1 MDPHLWAF
9 VGLAALLTIMPGADM
24 ALVTR
29 STLAGG
35 RRAAFLTTLGINL
48 GCLVHATASAF
59 GISAILRTSA
69 LAFTVVKTIGAA
81 YLVFIGIRAIV
92 DTWRERNLS
101 QDTSPTLGAE
111 RGGGISARRAFSEG
125 LMTNVL
131 NPKVAI
137 FYLTLLP
144 QFIEP
149 GDPVLLK
156 SLALGTIH
164 NVMGFVWLTMYAWF
178 IDQFSAF
185 LNRPTV
191 KQTLERI
198 TGAVLI
204 ALGVRLAWEKR

>member
-9 VGLAALLTIMPGADM
+9 VGLAALLTIIPGADM

-35 RRAAFLTTLGINL
+35 RRAAFLTTLGICL

-69 LAFTVVKTIGAA
+69 LAFTIVKSVGAA
-81 YLVFIGIRAIV
+81 YLVYIGIRAIV
-92 DTWRERNLS
+92 DSWRDRRNAAAL
-101 QDTSPTLGAE
+101 DTSGLA
-111 RGGGISARRAFSEG
+111 RGGITPRRAFTEG

-156 SLALGTIH
+156 SLALGGIH
-164 NVMGFVWLTMYAWF
+164 NLMGLLWLTVYAWF
-178 IDQFSAF
+178 IHQFAAF

-191 KQTLERI
+191 KHALERV

>member
-9 VGLAALLTIMPGADM
+9 VGLAALLTIIPGADM

-48 GCLVHATASAF
+48 GCLVHASASAF

-69 LAFTVVKTIGAA
+69 LAFAIMKTIGAA
-81 YLVFIGIRAIV
+81 YLVIIGIRAIV
-92 DTWRERNLS
+92 DTWRDKSAQPALS
-101 QDTSPTLGAE
+101 STLGVH
-111 RGGGISARRAFSEG
+111 GSGISPRRAFSEG

-164 NVMGFVWLTMYAWF
+164 NVMGFVWLTIYAWF
-178 IDQFSAF
+178 IDQFAAF

-191 KQTLERI
+191 KHTLERV

-204 ALGVRLAWEKR
+204 ALGVRLAWERR

>member
-1 MDPHLWAF
+1 
-9 VGLAALLTIMPGADM
+9 M

-35 RRAAFLTTLGINL
+35 RRAAFLTTLGICL

-59 GISAILRTSA
+59 GISAILKTSA
-69 LAFTVVKTIGAA
+69 LAFTIVKSVGAA
-81 YLVFIGIRAIV
+81 YLVYIGVRAIV
-92 DTWRERNLS
+92 ETWRDKGESAALPLDAPR
-101 QDTSPTLGAE
+101 TSAGARLG
-111 RGGGISARRAFSEG
+111 ARRAFSEG

-149 GDPVLLK
+149 GDAVLVK
-156 SLALGTIH
+156 SLALAGIH
-164 NVMGFVWLTMYAWF
+164 ILMGLLWLTVYAWF
-178 IDQFSAF
+178 IDQFAAF
-185 LNRPTV
+185 LNRPAV
-191 KQTLERI
+191 KRALERA

>member
-9 VGLAALLTIMPGADM
+9 VGLAALLTIIPGADM

-35 RRAAFLTTLGINL
+35 RRAAFLTTLGICL

-69 LAFTVVKTIGAA
+69 LAFTIVKSVGAA
-81 YLVFIGIRAIV
+81 YLVYIGIRAIV
-92 DTWRERNLS
+92 DSWRDRRNAAAL
-101 QDTSPTLGAE
+101 DTSGLA
-111 RGGGISARRAFSEG
+111 RGGITSRRAFTEG

-156 SLALGTIH
+156 SLALGGIH
-164 NVMGFVWLTMYAWF
+164 NLMGLVWLTIYAWF
-178 IDQFSAF
+178 IHQFAGF

-191 KQTLERI
+191 KHALERV

>member
-1 MDPHLWAF
+1 MDPQLWAF

-35 RRAAFLTTLGINL
+35 RRAAFQTTLGICL

-69 LAFTVVKTIGAA
+69 MAFMVVKTIGAA
-81 YLVFIGIRAIV
+81 YLVYIGVRAIV
-92 DTWRERNLS
+92 DTWRRKEPVAAQL
-101 QDTSPTLGAE
+101 PGAKP
-111 RGGGISARRAFSEG
+111 SAITTRRAFSEG
-125 LMTNVL
+125 LLTNLL

-144 QFIEP
+144 QFIVP
-149 GDPVLLK
+149 GDPVLVK
-156 SLALGTIH
+156 SLALASVHIL
-164 NVMGFVWLTMYAWF
+164 MGLVWLTIYAWF
-178 IDQFSAF
+178 IDQFSAV
-185 LNRPTV
+185 LNRPSV
-191 KQTLERI
+191 KNALERV

-204 ALGVRLAWEKR
+204 GLGVRLAWERR

>member
-9 VGLAALLTIMPGADM
+9 VGLAALLTIIPGADM

-35 RRAAFLTTLGINL
+35 RRAAFLTTLGICL

-69 LAFTVVKTIGAA
+69 LAFTIVKSVGAA
-81 YLVFIGIRAIV
+81 YLVYIGIRAIV
-92 DTWRERNLS
+92 DSWRDKRKAAL
-101 QDTSPTLGAE
+101 DTSALA
-111 RGGGISARRAFSEG
+111 RGGITSRRAFTEG

-156 SLALGTIH
+156 SLALAGIH
-164 NVMGFVWLTMYAWF
+164 NLMGLVWLTVYAWF
-178 IDQFSAF
+178 IHQFAAF

-191 KQTLERI
+191 KHTLERV

>member
-9 VGLAALLTIMPGADM
+9 VGLAALLTIIPGADM

-35 RRAAFLTTLGINL
+35 QRAAFLTTLGICL

-69 LAFTVVKTIGAA
+69 LAFTIVKSVGAA
-81 YLVFIGIRAIV
+81 YLVYIGIRAIA
-92 DTWRERNLS
+92 DTWRGDRRA
-101 QDTSPTLGAE
+101 PTLDTQGVP
-111 RGGGISARRAFSEG
+111 RGGGISARRAFTEG

-156 SLALGTIH
+156 SLALGAIH
-164 NVMGFVWLTMYAWF
+164 NAMGLIWLTIYAWF
-178 IDQFSAF
+178 IHQFAVF
-185 LNRPTV
+185 LNRPAV
-191 KQTLERI
+191 KHTLERA

-204 ALGVRLAWEKR
+204 GLGVRLAWEKR